1 MTVPGDPGPPGPS
14 ARPGDP
20 GSPGPSARPGDPG
33 SPGPSARPDAY
44 VAALVA
50 LPGMGPATLDRLLAE
65 WEPAEAWRAVVSGRL
80 TRSEHGSPGAAR
92 RGRAGVSGRSRLE
105 GEKAEGGPADVRIGW
120 PEPAGQLFASA
131 GAGAGAGADAR
142 AGDGVDPRP
151 RAGGQLE
158 WRQVAAR
165 MDPEAWWAS
174 RAARGIRLT
183 WPGRA
188 DYPAALA
195 GDPER
200 PSALFYRGSLEP
212 LGRLSVAVV
221 GTRSATPEG
230 RSVAYELG
238 RDLAAAGVCVVSG
251 LALGIDGAAHA
262 GALAARAEGAE
273 GTTVGVAASGVDVPY
288 PRRHTRMWE
297 AVVAE
302 GAVVSESLPGR
313 PAQAWRFPHRN
324 RVIAGLVGLVVVVES
339 HARGGS
345 LLTAEAAI
353 ARGIEVRAV
362 PGSVRSP
369 ASAGTNQL
377 LYDGPGPVRH
387 ARDVLDALGL
397 FRPDPG
403 PASAPV
409 TSVLPSGS
417 APRGVGG
424 VGPSHPGSGVD
435 GPAQARVVE
444 ALGTRPATLGQV
456 MERSGLGPAQV
467 EAALDAL
474 ATAGRVSRHGG
485 FWVAR

>member
-1 MTVPGDPGPPGPS
+1 MTIPADPGSSGAS
-14 ARPGDP
+14 ARPGGPTHP
-20 GSPGPSARPGDPG
+20 GTSARPGGPTHPG
-33 SPGPSARPDAY
+33 TSAPPDAY

-50 LPGMGPATLDRLLAE
+50 LPGMGPAALDRLLAE

-80 TRSEHGSPGAAR
+80 TRSEYGSPGVAR
-92 RGRAGVSGRSRLE
+92 RGRAADSGRSRV
-105 GEKAEGGPADVRIGW
+105 AGGTAQGGRAGLRSGW
-120 PEPAGQLFASA
+120 PEPAGRLFP
-131 GAGAGAGADAR
+131 GAGADADAR
-142 AGDGVDPRP
+142 AGDGADPRL

-158 WRQVAAR
+158 WRQAAVR
-165 MDPEAWWAS
+165 IDPEAWWAS

-188 DYPAALA
+188 DYPEALA

-212 LGRLSVAVV
+212 LGGLCVAVV

-230 RSVAYELG
+230 RSVAFELG

-288 PRRHTRMWE
+288 PRRHTGMWE
-297 AVVAE
+297 TVASE
-302 GAVVSESLPGR
+302 GAVVSENLPGR

-324 RVIAGLVGLVVVVES
+324 RVIAGLVRLVVVVES

-353 ARGIEVRAV
+353 ARGVEVRAV
-362 PGSVRSP
+362 PGSVRNP

-397 FRPDPG
+397 FHPDPCPASTPKTSIPPPG
-403 PASAPV
+403 PAR
-409 TSVLPSGS
+409 
-417 APRGVGG
+417 RGVGG
-424 VGPSHPGSGVD
+424 VAPPTPGFLLD
-435 GPAQARVVE
+435 GPAQARVIE